1 MCSVNV
7 KRNETVKEITYIS
20 RWVKDGYGL
29 TVFSNGKE
37 GEKIKTFTFSGPIN
51 PFPCFSMESTFEVLS
66 GWLRNNGWKQI
77 PGYEKHVITHSV
89 DYDGSVSS
97 ETIITKYV
105 SLV

>member
-1 MCSVNV
+1 MNKEI
-7 KRNETVKEITYIS
+7 KRGETVKEITYIS
-20 RWVKDGYGL
+20 RWVKDGYRL
-29 TVFSNGKE
+29 TVFSKGKE

-51 PFPCFSMESTFEVLS
+51 PFPCFSMKSTFDVLS
-66 GWLRNNGWKQI
+66 AWLRNNEWVQI
-77 PGYEKHVITHSV
+77 SGYEKHVITHSV